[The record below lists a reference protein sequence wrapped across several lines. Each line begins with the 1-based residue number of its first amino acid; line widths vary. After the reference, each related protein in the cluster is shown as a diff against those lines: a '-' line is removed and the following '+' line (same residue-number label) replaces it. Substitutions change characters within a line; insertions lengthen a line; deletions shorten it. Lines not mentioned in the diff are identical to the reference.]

1 MNSWENLAQAVIVQA
16 AKDYRSAAI
25 QHKKHPKRIVHI
37 LMMQDCEEFFLSD
50 RFCLMTKLDGENLLK
65 RIKEESL

>member
-1 MNSWENLAQAVIVQA
+1 MNPWENLAQAVIVQA

-50 RFCLMTKLDGENLLK
+50 WFRLMTELDGENLL
-65 RIKEESL
+65 RRLKEKSI